1 MQNHSNSNVC
11 KFAINASLLSVTPYN
26 FGGAIIGS
34 FVLFLS
40 LEKVDFV
47 RKSCYLY
54 RIGYT
59 VRPSYCINS
68 EVNQTRLV
76 DKISVSWTRFSCF
89 LDVFPFRIHVISVI
103 RLVSGPMTYSQK
115 AVQYGPYFT
124 SNGFSIM
131 VLFSHFYRNSIV
143 HIHEIIEV

>member
-1 MQNHSNSNVC
+1 M
-11 KFAINASLLSVTPYN
+11 FASLRSSASLLSVTPYN

-40 LEKVDFV
+40 LESRF
-47 RKSCYLY
+47 RTIILF
-54 RIGYT
+54 RMGYT
-59 VRPSYCINS
+59 LWPSNCINS